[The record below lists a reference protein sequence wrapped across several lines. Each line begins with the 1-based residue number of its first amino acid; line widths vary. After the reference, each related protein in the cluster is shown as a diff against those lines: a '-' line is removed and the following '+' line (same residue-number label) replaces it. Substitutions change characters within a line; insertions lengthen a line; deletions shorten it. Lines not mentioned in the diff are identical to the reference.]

1 MYISI
6 SASHFLCLIYL
17 FIYFYLSQMSF
28 FLPLKNLAELEALC
42 THLYVGTDLTE
53 RIEAEKALLELI
65 DSPECLSKCQLLL
78 EQGTVSMC

>member
-1 MYISI
+1 
-6 SASHFLCLIYL
+6 
-17 FIYFYLSQMSF
+17 MSF

-78 EQGTVSMC
+78 EQGTVSV

>member
-1 MYISI
+1 
-6 SASHFLCLIYL
+6 
-17 FIYFYLSQMSF
+17 MSF
-28 FLPLKNLAELEALC
+28 FLPLKSLAELETLC

-78 EQGTVSMC
+78 EQGTVSM

>member
-6 SASHFLCLIYL
+6 ICASCILCLIYL
-17 FIYFYLSQMSF
+17 FFHLSQMSF

-42 THLYVGTDLTE
+42 TRLYVGTDLTE

-78 EQGTVSMC
+78 EQGTVSM